1 MKNVFETFYRYD
13 IQDARCHASG
23 AGPAVEAAAR
33 EEELTKFS
41 WDHEDKQL
49 YKAQVDGRDAGR
61 EALCADFRPGTG
73 GAVWVHAPAAPLP
86 ALPPGGRR
94 GID

>member
-1 MKNVFETFYRYD
+1 M
-13 IQDARCHASG
+13 DARRHASG

-73 GAVWVHAPAAPLP
+73 GAVGPRPRCTPSSPASRWQA
-86 ALPPGGRR
+86 GY
-94 GID
+94 